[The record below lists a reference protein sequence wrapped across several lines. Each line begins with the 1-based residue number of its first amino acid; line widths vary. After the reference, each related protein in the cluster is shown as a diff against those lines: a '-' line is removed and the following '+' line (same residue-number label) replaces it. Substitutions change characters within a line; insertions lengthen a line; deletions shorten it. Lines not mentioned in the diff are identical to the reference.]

1 MVLGSAWNSL
11 LMLVGGIVTLSEVG
25 ILVISPFELEVKV
38 ILEADPST
46 ASILF
51 EISVAGRLS
60 TGE

>member
-1 MVLGSAWNSL
+1 
-11 LMLVGGIVTLSEVG
+11 MLVGGIVTLSEVG
-25 ILVISPFELEVKV
+25 MLVISPVELEVKV